1 MQGPGGYSGG
11 MTEARRIL
19 RIAAPAMAGSL
30 VETLYNLTD
39 AFFLGKLGS
48 AELSAPSVS
57 TSLVFFL
64 IIFATGLSGAGT
76 TLIAQVKG
84 RGDAERMNF
93 YMNQTAVILAAASG
107 VLTLSGLVLAR
118 PILRLLNTPPEVLGP
133 ALTYLRIVL
142 GGMPFMFAYF
152 LLQSSFSAIGD
163 TVTPLKVHL
172 TAVLA
177 NLVLDPLLIFGF
189 GPIPALSVA
198 GAAVATVLSQGLG
211 AFLSLRILA
220 KGRGPLRL
228 RPALLRPDPKAAAL
242 ILRIGLPSSVGQ
254 ALSALGFTVLQ
265 GVVNLFGT
273 GAIAAFGVGNRLIG
287 LFDLPAHGLSVAT
300 TTLVGQALGARDEDR
315 AARVVGSAL
324 RLCLVLVG
332 LPLAASVAFG
342 GHLVR
347 FFVADPE
354 AVAVGDLMFKVVAPS
369 VLFFCLY
376 LVLSGAFQ
384 GAGDTRVIMVLSV
397 VRLWIV
403 RVPLAYA
410 LAFLAGMGP
419 MSIWIAMFVS
429 NLATAL
435 AGLAWFRG
443 GRWRKAL
450 GTAEF

>member
-1 MQGPGGYSGG
+1 MLFRS
-11 MTEARRIL
+11 
-19 RIAAPAMAGSL
+19 
-30 VETLYNLTD
+30 
-39 AFFLGKLGS
+39 
-48 AELSAPSVS
+48 
-57 TSLVFFL
+57 FL

-118 PILRLLNTPPEVLGP
+118 PILRLLNTPPEVLSP

-177 NLVLDPLLIFGF
+177 NLILDPLLIFGF

-332 LPLAASVAFG
+332 LPLAASVVFG

-376 LVLSGAFQ
+376 LVLTGAFQ

-435 AGLAWFRG
+435 AGFAWFRG

-450 GTAEF
+450 RTAEL

>member
-1 MQGPGGYSGG
+1 
-11 MTEARRIL
+11 
-19 RIAAPAMAGSL
+19 
-30 VETLYNLTD
+30 
-39 AFFLGKLGS
+39 
-48 AELSAPSVS
+48 
-57 TSLVFFL
+57 
-64 IIFATGLSGAGT
+64 
-76 TLIAQVKG
+76 
-84 RGDAERMNF
+84 
-93 YMNQTAVILAAASG
+93 
-107 VLTLSGLVLAR
+107 
-118 PILRLLNTPPEVLGP
+118 
-133 ALTYLRIVL
+133 
-142 GGMPFMFAYF
+142 
-152 LLQSSFSAIGD
+152 
-163 TVTPLKVHL
+163 
-172 TAVLA
+172 
-177 NLVLDPLLIFGF
+177 
-189 GPIPALSVA
+189 
-198 GAAVATVLSQGLG
+198 
-211 AFLSLRILA
+211 
-220 KGRGPLRL
+220 
-228 RPALLRPDPKAAAL
+228 
-242 ILRIGLPSSVGQ
+242 
-254 ALSALGFTVLQ
+254 

-450 GTAEF
+450 GTAEL